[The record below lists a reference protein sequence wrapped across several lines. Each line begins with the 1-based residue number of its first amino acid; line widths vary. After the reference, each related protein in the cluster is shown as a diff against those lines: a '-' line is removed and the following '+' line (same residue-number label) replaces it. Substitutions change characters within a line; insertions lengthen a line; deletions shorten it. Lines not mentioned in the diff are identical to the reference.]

1 MKSSLFRS
9 LINNDVSFYD
19 NKKTGEL
26 LSRLGSDI
34 ATVKGAASNN
44 FSMVIRNIIVCIGS
58 FVLLFTISWQL
69 ALYISLVIPL
79 FASLSVF
86 FRRAHK
92 QLIKSYQDTIANG
105 SIIAEE
111 AFSNIRVVKSFS
123 TEDKESEH
131 FESIMKSAYN
141 IGFKKSLTE
150 SLMIS
155 SVMLII
161 NAAILVVL
169 WYGGVLVLR
178 SEMTSGELTSFVF
191 YALFLAGSSS
201 MVASAM
207 TQLVTASGV
216 CERLFELMD
225 YEPLIKNYG
234 GISDIKSLK
243 GMVEFKDVSFCYP
256 NKQEVYVLKT
266 LNLTIQAG
274 EVVALVGS
282 SGGGKT
288 TIANLI
294 ERFYDP
300 KSGEILIDGVDIRK
314 YDLKALH
321 QRIGHVPQEP
331 SLFSGTIEENITYGL
346 DSYTQEQV
354 DKATKLANCYDFI
367 HDKSLFPKGFQ
378 TFVGER
384 GMKLS
389 GGQKQRIAIA
399 RALIKEPKI
408 LVLDEATSALDAENE
423 FHVQKAIEGLM
434 HQKDMTMIVIAHR
447 LSTIINCKRI
457 IVICEGKIAEEGRHD
472 ELIEINGVYKNLV
485 ERQMQGFIV

>member
-1 MKSSLFRS
+1 
-9 LINNDVSFYD
+9 
-19 NKKTGEL
+19 
-26 LSRLGSDI
+26 
-34 ATVKGAASNN
+34 
-44 FSMVIRNIIVCIGS
+44 
-58 FVLLFTISWQL
+58 
-69 ALYISLVIPL
+69 
-79 FASLSVF
+79 
-86 FRRAHK
+86 
-92 QLIKSYQDTIANG
+92 
-105 SIIAEE
+105 
-111 AFSNIRVVKSFS
+111 
-123 TEDKESEH
+123 
-131 FESIMKSAYN
+131 
-141 IGFKKSLTE
+141 
-150 SLMIS
+150 
-155 SVMLII
+155 
-161 NAAILVVL
+161 
-169 WYGGVLVLR
+169 
-178 SEMTSGELTSFVF
+178 
-191 YALFLAGSSS
+191 
-201 MVASAM
+201 
-207 TQLVTASGV
+207 
-216 CERLFELMD
+216 MD